1 MRGYVGGR
9 AWKDN
14 FVEFNVFRLSR
25 SLSHGIWLAITPS
38 WDPHCLHGIWNKQRP
53 LRRIENETTGA
64 IVPHLEML
72 ASTWLDPDCVAAVR
86 ISSTLYL
93 PYHLRISDVDPDPF
107 TIDLTALKLIIGHVE
122 HVAQMHVSDWRERFT
137 LANGT
142 FFHLAWGQD
151 EEMAAQKHT
160 KNILDVGLRDRR
172 HVAAIIRLMRTPG
185 PFEGGSDYIFEKYM
199 KVAVSLLYE
208 NGDIHFIEGTDC
220 LTNDRLTSPL
230 PLLIAGEY
238 LSLHVPLLSTQDFFI
253 GGSSDLSKKVQA
265 SFAAAARNTLVK
277 LVRNHNEA
285 GPSAL
290 ALPEEFIVYGL
301 HWSNARLHI
310 LAHFVT
316 NIDSDDPDKWK
327 FCQVL
332 VAQHWITLEEVD
344 HRNPIGSFRHYAE
357 FDMLLD
363 RWRVVVSL
371 FMIRAH
377 VQRLKQCLQ
386 TGDTA
391 GYPSSEMGF
400 VQSSEAYLGSSL
412 PIDIG
417 IAWRQPLHEY
427 VCELHGFWRGSR
439 IYVPAEW
446 IPAEHEQLDLD
457 IDDFE
462 ENVRPL
468 MVSLAKLAL
477 SPLRPLLAPMDKET
491 VVQND
496 QRMDY
501 KGPRYTHSL
510 QVPRSM
516 FFWRRLNLDLKA
528 NTQPH
533 LVLLYDLLMMATT
546 SWDDIN
552 IFFANTFANF
562 STYAVRWDPCI
573 CYPFEVQTD
582 DSIFI
587 MDFAL
592 AVQTIP
598 PTTPSMIKRAY
609 YLPLSI
615 SSPAVLIG
623 LRSNDMEGKGRV
635 LSDSDLRAVRGIM
648 LPHLRMVDLGFNNDK
663 EKDTR
668 DVGWPSWAILFCI
681 IVKPGFVHIVG
692 STLSS
697 MGDDHQVEL
706 HLVDSLPITMFAH
719 DISDFE
725 DRLRLAT
732 ALFTLQTHVVRFA
745 EQWAS
750 ICWPDEL
757 LIEEHEAI
765 VDVAEQDT
773 PSPSEDAPPQPEQEW
788 GVTRSIEDGDSRD
801 SENTDKPRGENLSQV
816 RETVEI
822 WLKKLRLHQP
832 LDIATTEV

>member
-93 PYHLRISDVDPDPF
+93 VNAGSHPPRVFILSTFVPQRKPYHLRISDVDPDPF

-230 PLLIAGEY
+230 PLLIA
-238 LSLHVPLLSTQDFFI
+238 

-501 KGPRYTHSL
+501 KGPRQHATSFSA
-510 QVPRSM
+510 PIRSPHDGDNVLGRHQH
-516 FFWRRLNLDLKA
+516 FFRQYFCKLFNICCSMGPLYMLPLRSTNRRFYIHHGLRA
-528 NTQPH
+528 
-533 LVLLYDLLMMATT
+533 
-546 SWDDIN
+546 
-552 IFFANTFANF
+552 
-562 STYAVRWDPCI
+562 CG
-573 CYPFEVQTD
+573 TD
-582 DSIFI
+582 DSSDHTEHDKEGILFTFV
-587 MDFAL
+587 DLFSRGTDRL
-592 AVQTIP
+592 AFKRHGG
-598 PTTPSMIKRAY
+598 KRACT
-609 YLPLSI
+609 LRF
-615 SSPAVLIG
+615 G
-623 LRSNDMEGKGRV
+623 LTCRQRHYASAPPNGRLGLQQRQGKGYAR
-635 LSDSDLRAVRGIM
+635 R
-648 LPHLRMVDLGFNNDK
+648 
-663 EKDTR
+663 
-668 DVGWPSWAILFCI
+668 
-681 IVKPGFVHIVG
+681 
-692 STLSS
+692 
-697 MGDDHQVEL
+697 
-706 HLVDSLPITMFAH
+706 
-719 DISDFE
+719 
-725 DRLRLAT
+725 RLAF
-732 ALFTLQTHVVRFA
+732 LGNPLLYHSQTRLCAHCRLNIKFY
-745 EQWAS
+745 
-750 ICWPDEL
+750 
-757 LIEEHEAI
+757 
-765 VDVAEQDT
+765 
-773 PSPSEDAPPQPEQEW
+773 
-788 GVTRSIEDGDSRD
+788 GRRSSG
-801 SENTDKPRGENLSQV
+801 
-816 RETVEI
+816 
-822 WLKKLRLHQP
+822 
-832 LDIATTEV
+832 